1 MTSQPSF
8 ERIVTESQPE
18 SSPTPPAKAAG
29 SSRGRAFPVYL
40 HAFTRALTQ
49 SLGVSALG
57 LAVLLLLIPVSTAFI
72 PGKSIFD
79 ENYTH
84 NQMQY
89 RFYYE
94 SLTGVI
100 LAAVIAFG
108 AALAV
113 VLFRFML
120 VKRSSDTYFAQGIT
134 RVKQF
139 GLRLLIGVLMLA
151 IVLFI
156 PIMVSLMMNVSAF
169 SGLGYANIAISGAGY
184 MYSGFLIMGIAAF
197 CITALICCMVGTI
210 TEAVFFSLLA
220 LGAPSIVLY
229 GANSLMKQLLFGNSF
244 GFSASTG
251 TVEVGASLLDKL
263 SGFNPVLF
271 FYQAAKDYC
280 AQYTRF
286 DGFVQP
292 PMHIPLLLAWV
303 AASVAIAA
311 LGIWALSK
319 RKAEIAGVSGT
330 NRILGMAST
339 FLLPLFGFAVVLE
352 YGADMGTGYSI
363 LAASLTFIVFF
374 LITELIQKNG
384 SRGLSRGILKLPCGL
399 GVVLIAVVILVTGGF
414 GYSTRIPKIDRI
426 ASVQM
431 SYAGSPNYLDGQVG
445 GVSTGGSYYVM
456 SNYTF
461 TTQSDLKTITE
472 LHQKLIDGGKGKLAL
487 DRENFTDT
495 TVPYDIIVNYTLTNG
510 SHLTRYYDRTKFSVL
525 SDFLALDKT
534 EAVEKQTRRT
544 ITGTT
549 ESQYWAAGAFRNG
562 LVYLANSNYTNPRQ
576 VILSD
581 SQRKELL
588 GHIADDVEAQSL
600 EDRYFPK
607 DQALGIIMFTQ
618 DGGQE
623 SLKFGYRLENSII
636 YLTPSFKNTLKYLQD
651 TGLYTYLENTDEIE
665 SITLQAYDPYVGM
678 NKSKDP
684 KSPFF
689 LGYIADND
697 REFIQTKD
705 FGANPVVSDPSR
717 MDELAPL
724 LKNDYYMSG
733 GGYLA
738 CVKLKNKNL
747 YVYKFLPAADAPA
760 YLADAGEHQH

>member
-8 ERIVTESQPE
+8 DRVITAP
-18 SSPTPPAKAAG
+18 SPGPAAAAP
-29 SSRGRAFPVYL
+29 SRDRAFPVYL
-40 HAFTRALTQ
+40 HAFTRALIQT
-49 SLGVSALG
+49 LGVAALG
-57 LAVLLLLIPVSTAFI
+57 LAVFLLLIPVSTAFI

-100 LAAVIAFG
+100 HAAVIVFG
-108 AALAV
+108 AALAI

-120 VKRSSDTYFAQGIT
+120 VKRSSDAYFAQGIT
-134 RVKQF
+134 RGKQL
-139 GLRLLIGVLMLA
+139 GLRFIIGIIMLA
-151 IVLFI
+151 VVIFI
-156 PIMVSLMMNVSAF
+156 PFMISLLMNISAF
-169 SGLGYANIAISGAGY
+169 SSLGYAGLAINGGVYLYAGY
-184 MYSGFLIMGIAAF
+184 LILGIVSF
-197 CITALICCMVGTI
+197 CVTALVCCMVGTM
-210 TEAVFFSLLA
+210 TEAVFFSLMTI
-220 LGAPSIVLY
+220 GAPSILLY
-229 GANSLMKQLLFGNSF
+229 GANALMKHLLFGNSF

-251 TVEVGASLLDKL
+251 TVEVGASLVDKL
-263 SGFNPVLF
+263 ASYNPILF

-292 PMHIPLLLAWV
+292 PVRALPLLGWV
-303 AASVAIAA
+303 IAALVIAA
-311 LGIWALSK
+311 LGAAALSR

-330 NRILGMAST
+330 SRILGVAST
-339 FLLPLFGFAVVLE
+339 FLLPLLGFAIVLE

-363 LAASLTFIVFF
+363 LAASLTFIVVF
-374 LITELIQKNG
+374 LIVELVQKNG
-384 SRGLSRGILKLPCGL
+384 SRGLSRGILKLPFGL
-399 GVVLIAVVILVTGGF
+399 GAVLVAVVILVTGGF
-414 GYSTRIPKIDRI
+414 GYSSRIPQVDRI

-461 TTQSDLKTITE
+461 TSKSDLEIITG
-472 LHQKLIDGGKGKLAL
+472 LHKQIIDGGKGKLAR
-487 DRENFTDT
+487 DAENFSST
-495 TVPYDIIVNYTLTNG
+495 TVPYDIIVNYTLDNG
-510 SHLTRYYDRTKFSVL
+510 SHLTRYYDRTKLSVL
-525 SDFLALDKT
+525 ADFLSLDKT
-534 EAVEKQTRRT
+534 EAVRKQTRRT

-549 ESQYWAAGAFRNG
+549 ESRYWAAGAFRNG
-562 LVYLANSNYTNPRQ
+562 LVYLASSFYTNPRQ

-607 DQALGIIMFTQ
+607 DQALGTIMFTQ

-636 YLTPSFKNTLKYLQD
+636 YVTPSFTNTIQYLKE
-651 TGLYTYLENTDEIE
+651 TGLYSYLENTEEIE
-665 SITLQAYDPYVGM
+665 SITLQSYDPYVGM

-684 KSPFF
+684 KSAYF

-705 FGANPVVSDPSR
+705 FGANPVVSDPVK

-747 YVYKFLPAADAPA
+747 YVYKFLPAKDAPG